1 MGKWRILPLSWE
13 TNLKRYA
20 KEEVLFTKKAEN
32 YCGDIVEAVLGVL
45 EEEDN
50 DSKAMRQKICER
62 YPSSVQLK
70 QFRDAKQYIGKF
82 LKNVRDEQ
90 NCCGVSYKVIIERYR
105 KGVQISFG
113 ESDFPTR
120 EDDVIPTTPI
130 DSDEDNTWEAA
141 SERLAAAL
149 DTQHTLPATPLRIAA
164 ATPPNQV
171 DDGNASATP
180 PNQVDD
186 GNAYVFN
193 HISPTNAIGIIY

>member
-20 KEEVLFTKKAEN
+20 KEEVLFTKKAES

-62 YPSSVQLK
+62 YPSSVQLT

-90 NCCGVSYKVIIERYR
+90 NCCGVSYKVVVERYR
-105 KGVQISFG
+105 KDVQI
-113 ESDFPTR
+113 
-120 EDDVIPTTPI
+120 
-130 DSDEDNTWEAA
+130 W
-141 SERLAAAL
+141 
-149 DTQHTLPATPLRIAA
+149 
-164 ATPPNQV
+164 
-171 DDGNASATP
+171 
-180 PNQVDD
+180 
-186 GNAYVFN
+186 N
-193 HISPTNAIGIIY
+193 HS